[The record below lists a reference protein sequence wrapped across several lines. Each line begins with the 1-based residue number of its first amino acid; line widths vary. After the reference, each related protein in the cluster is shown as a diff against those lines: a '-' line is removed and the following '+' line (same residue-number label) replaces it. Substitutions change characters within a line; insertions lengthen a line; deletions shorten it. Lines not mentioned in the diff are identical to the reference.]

1 VLSVILEQF
10 LSVSVSVIFWSLM
23 ATVAE
28 TSETKYIIKN
38 VYGYKK
44 KSYSDNKNVLYNC
57 AQYNLL
63 IENQP
68 PV

>member
-1 VLSVILEQF
+1 
-10 LSVSVSVIFWSLM
+10 M

-44 KSYSDNKNVLYNC
+44 NHILTTKMYCIFAHNTTH
-57 AQYNLL
+57 
-63 IENQP
+63 
-68 PV
+68 